1 MYTLTAETKPASFRE
16 VGFTL
21 VYTYSW
27 DKTSFISRTG
37 IHTRVRT
44 LTAVTKPASFR
55 EVGFT
60 LEYIH
65 LQLWLNPLHFEN
77 WDSHLS
83 TYTYSCDKPRFI
95 LRSGIHTRVRTLTV
109 VTKPASFWEVG
120 FTLEYIH
127 LQLWL
132 NPLNFEKW
140 DLHSSTYT
148 CSCDKTQFILRTRF
162 HTTAHLQFWLN
173 PLRIH
178 IGVHI
183 IIAVTK
189 PADFGELEFTLE
201 YTYSCARYASFGE
214 LGFTLE

>member
-1 MYTLTAETKPASFRE
+1 M
-16 VGFTL
+16 
-21 VYTYSW
+21 YTYSC
-27 DKTSFISRTG
+27 DKTRFILRTG

-44 LTAVTKPASFR
+44 LTAVTKPDILGS
-55 EVGFT
+55 GIT

-65 LQLWLNPLHFEN
+65 
-77 WDSHLS
+77 
-83 TYTYSCDKPRFI
+83 
-95 LRSGIHTRVRTLTV
+95 TLTV

-120 FTLEYIH
+120 FTLECVH
-127 LQLWL
+127 LQLCQ

-140 DLHSSTYT
+140 DLHSSTYP
-148 CSCDKTQFILRTRF
+148 CSCDKTQYILRTRI
-162 HTTAHLQFWLN
+162 HTSANLQFWLN